1 MPPKRKAPVDE
12 PSAVVTRRSSVASQR
27 SSKSSKA
34 SASDARDAMKVSA
47 VEAAPPHE
55 PQLSYEDIRRQNIA
69 KIQLEMQH
77 IGLSAA
83 AAAFVPIAATTR
95 PPNSAASRVKKSTP
109 YAEPLRMSLRA
120 RDGETKPKRDIYSE
134 AVFEI
139 QEQRQRLARRDA
151 PFSVDDSWY
160 KDLGSSEHESRAVSE
175 GVFAALRHSSVSKK
189 SPAGSSK
196 AVVAADLYGRMRAH
210 SSGYGKLVP
219 DRIYSICMHPS
230 RDSIIGFVGDKFGEA
245 ARHT

>member
-34 SASDARDAMKVSA
+34 SASDARDAMKDSA
-47 VEAAPPHE
+47 AASPHD

-95 PPNSAASRVKKSTP
+95 PPNSAASRGKKSTP

-134 AVFEI
+134 AAFEI